1 MRTVVHVVNIPQ
13 HVTGFTTS
21 LPRLAADIPVLV
33 VRQQGAEAES
43 HKDFVARNHKDC
55 KNT

>member
-43 HKDFVARNHKDC
+43 HKEFVARNHKDC